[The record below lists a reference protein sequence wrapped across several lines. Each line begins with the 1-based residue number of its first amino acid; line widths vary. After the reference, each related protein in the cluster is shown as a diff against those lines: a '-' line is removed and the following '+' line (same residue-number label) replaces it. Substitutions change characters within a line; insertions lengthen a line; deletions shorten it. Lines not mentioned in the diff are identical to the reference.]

1 MSEWYDSQKKSSS
14 DFRKLLQ
21 ERLKKSNLRRK
32 LSAEEE
38 KRLSKL
44 EAMAVKLK
52 RGDNAQ
58 NRQLQTWLSEDECPQ
73 VNIEWQ
79 E

>member
-44 EAMAVKLK
+44 EAIAVK
-52 RGDNAQ
+52 
-58 NRQLQTWLSEDECPQ
+58 
-73 VNIEWQ
+73 
-79 E
+79 